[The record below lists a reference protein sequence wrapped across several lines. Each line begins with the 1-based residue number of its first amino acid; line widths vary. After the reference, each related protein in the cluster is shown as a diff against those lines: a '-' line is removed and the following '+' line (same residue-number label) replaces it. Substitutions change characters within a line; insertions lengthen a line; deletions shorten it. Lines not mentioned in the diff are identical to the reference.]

1 MAQRRVCVCVTDEPG
16 MVRVM
21 TDGSETGLCD
31 GVTDEPGMVRVM
43 TDGSETG
50 LCLCY

>member
-1 MAQRRVCVCVTDEPG
+1 MAQRWVYVRVTDEPG

-21 TDGSETGLCD
+21 TDD
-31 GVTDEPGMVRVM
+31 
-43 TDGSETG
+43 SETG

>member
-1 MAQRRVCVCVTDEPG
+1 MAQGRVCV
-16 MVRVM
+16 
-21 TDGSETGLCD
+21 